1 MTEIFIADA
10 CRTPMG
16 RIGGQLAAVRPDD
29 LAAHVVGALME
40 RNPTLDAR
48 DIEDVVWGAANQAGE
63 DNRNL
68 ARMAALLAG
77 LGIEVPG
84 QTVNRLCGS
93 GLQAI
98 ITAAQALASGWG
110 EVMIAGGSEAMS
122 RAPYVVTK
130 PERAYAV
137 GAPQMVDTVLGWRLV
152 NPRMQ
157 ELYPPISLGET
168 AEEVAAKYGVTR
180 TDQDEFALTSHQRA
194 VAAQKEG
201 RFEDEIVPI
210 EAPVGPKKRTFALI
224 SADEGP
230 RPNTS
235 MEALGRLRPV
245 FREGGTLTAGNS
257 SPMNDGAAGVILA
270 TASGLEKTG
279 LTPMARLVSSGV
291 AGVHP
296 DLMGIGPVPASQ
308 KALVRAGLDVADL
321 DLVELNEAFAAQAVA
336 CRNELGL
343 DPQTVNVNG
352 GAIALGHP
360 LGCSGARILTT
371 LVHELSRREGRFGL
385 ASMCIGVGQ
394 GISVVVERA

>member
-1 MTEIFIADA
+1 
-10 CRTPMG
+10 MG
-16 RIGGQLAAVRPDD
+16 RIGGQLAGVRPDD
-29 LAAHVVGALME
+29 LAAHVIGALME
-40 RNPTLDAR
+40 RNPTLDGMSV
-48 DIEDVVWGAANQAGE
+48 EDVVWGAANQAGE
-63 DNRNL
+63 DNRNV

-77 LGIEVPG
+77 LGIETPG

-98 ITAAQALASGWG
+98 ITAAQALAAGWG

-122 RAPYVVTK
+122 RAPFVVTK

-137 GAPQMVDTVLGWRLV
+137 GAPQMVDTVLGWRLT

-157 ELYPPISLGET
+157 EMYPPIGLGET
-168 AEEVAAKYGVTR
+168 AEEVAAKYGVSR
-180 TDQDEFALTSHQRA
+180 IEQDEFALTSHQRA
-194 VAAQKEG
+194 VAAQQAG

-210 EAPVGPKKRTFALI
+210 QAPVGPKKRATALVT
-224 SADEGP
+224 ADEGP
-230 RPNTS
+230 RSNTS

-245 FREGGTLTAGNS
+245 FREGGTVTAGNS

-270 TASGLEKTG
+270 TTDGLRKAG
-279 LTPMARLVSSGV
+279 LTPVARFVSSGV

-308 KALVRAGLDVADL
+308 KALARAGLDVAAL

-336 CRNELGL
+336 CRDELGV
-343 DPQTVNVNG
+343 DPQTLNVNG

-394 GISVVVERA
+394 GISLVVERA